1 MKVELGSKI
10 RQARKAKGYSQE
22 QLAELAEIAPN
33 YLGEVERGQKM
44 PRMDVFVRIIKALDV
59 SADYILRDE
68 LPSGKEF
75 VYDDVTRKMDKLDP
89 KQRKIIC
96 DIIDVYVKNVL

>member
-1 MKVELGSKI
+1 MKIELGSKI

-59 SADYILRDE
+59 SADYR
-68 LPSGKEF
+68 
-75 VYDDVTRKMDKLDP
+75 R
-89 KQRKIIC
+89 
-96 DIIDVYVKNVL
+96 